1 MKTILVPTD
10 FSANAFIAGQYAA
23 ALAKEIDAKILF
35 YHVYITLYS
44 GFKETGVSVQQ
55 IESSERDAAESMA
68 SLLQTMQKEN
78 PNVEIDGV
86 HEKGFMIDALVNRLK
101 NESDIALI
109 VMGTKGVTN
118 MAETVFGSTTYEV
131 IKKSTIP
138 VLVVPETTGD
148 FSMKKVGFFTDYQID
163 EVASVKK
170 VHSILSNVSAVDFYH
185 FDYTKRDDEDERR
198 SAWVLKAKAAL
209 DQENIQL
216 KEIEVDKV
224 DLNAVSRVANEN
236 GLDLMIFTR
245 PHKSFFEKIFMKSL
259 TKEVV
264 SYPFIPALYINE

>member
-86 HEKGFMIDALVNRLK
+86 HEKGFMI
-101 NESDIALI
+101 
-109 VMGTKGVTN
+109 
-118 MAETVFGSTTYEV
+118 
-131 IKKSTIP
+131 
-138 VLVVPETTGD
+138 
-148 FSMKKVGFFTDYQID
+148 
-163 EVASVKK
+163 
-170 VHSILSNVSAVDFYH
+170 
-185 FDYTKRDDEDERR
+185 
-198 SAWVLKAKAAL
+198 
-209 DQENIQL
+209 
-216 KEIEVDKV
+216 
-224 DLNAVSRVANEN
+224 
-236 GLDLMIFTR
+236 
-245 PHKSFFEKIFMKSL
+245 
-259 TKEVV
+259 
-264 SYPFIPALYINE
+264 

>member
-23 ALAKEIDAKILF
+23 ALAKEIDAKVLF

-185 FDYTKRDDEDERR
+185 FDYTKRDDEDEKR

-209 DQENIQL
+209 GQENIQL

-236 GLDLMIFTR
+236 GLDLMVFTR